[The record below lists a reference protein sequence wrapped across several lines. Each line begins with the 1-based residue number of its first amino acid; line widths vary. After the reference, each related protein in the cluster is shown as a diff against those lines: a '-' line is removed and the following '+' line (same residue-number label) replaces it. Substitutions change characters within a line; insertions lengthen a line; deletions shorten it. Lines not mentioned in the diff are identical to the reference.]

1 MPKEDQELLYAIWA
15 MEVLVSS
22 GIGLESAIKHVAEG
36 NYGKISKEFKR
47 VLGTSSTGMT
57 ESLGKALDKLATET
71 KSKSFRKT
79 LNTLTRSLSSDTGVG
94 ETLKTIAERETQE
107 RKTKM
112 QGFVEKLGLVS
123 ELFLMVLMV
132 PIVIVVMSFTA
143 LLPFGGGS
151 MVTPTTTRLILFS
164 IIFLL
169 VMLMVW
175 AKIMESEA

>member
-1 MPKEDQELLYAIWA
+1 MPKDDQELLYAIWA

-36 NYGKISKEFKR
+36 DYGKISKEFKR

-57 ESLGKALDKLATET
+57 ESLAKALDKLAIET

-94 ETLKTIAERETQE
+94 DALKTIAERETQE

-132 PIVIVVMSFTA
+132 PIVIVVISATSLMGM
-143 LLPFGGGS
+143 GGE
-151 MVTPTTTRLILFS
+151 MLTPATTNLILFA